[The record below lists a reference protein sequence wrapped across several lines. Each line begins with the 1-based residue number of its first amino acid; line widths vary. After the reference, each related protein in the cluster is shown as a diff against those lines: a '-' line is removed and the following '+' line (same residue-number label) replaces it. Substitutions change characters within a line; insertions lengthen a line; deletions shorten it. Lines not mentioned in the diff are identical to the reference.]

1 MNNGMIKI
9 ITGIRRCGK
18 SYLLFEIFYNYL
30 IENGVDDSHI
40 INLKYRD
47 PDVLCEYIHSKIIDN
62 KIIIFC

>member
-1 MNNGMIKI
+1 MV
-9 ITGIRRCGK
+9 
-18 SYLLFEIFYNYL
+18 EIFYNYL

-40 INLKYRD
+40 ITLQLDDRINFKYRD